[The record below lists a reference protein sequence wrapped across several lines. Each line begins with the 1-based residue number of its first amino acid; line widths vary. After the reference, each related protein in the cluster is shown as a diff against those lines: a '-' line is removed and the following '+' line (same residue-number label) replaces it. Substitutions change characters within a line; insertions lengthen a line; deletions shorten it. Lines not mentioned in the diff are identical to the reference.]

1 MPTERIDL
9 HRTEFPASEKIWAM
23 SADSHF
29 LEPDDLYVSRLPSD
43 LASRAPRSERTGS
56 EEVVHI
62 DGKQIHRHVPT
73 IREGEFEGMTVLEQ
87 IHRAPG
93 ASDVRLRLDDLDA
106 EGIWGELVFPS
117 LGMWN
122 QMIDDPVLARAMVI
136 ASNDWAMEEIQ
147 GASPRLVVAGS
158 VPMLDVEDAVAEAT
172 RLAHLGCKAIFLPT
186 EPPEQRPPYH
196 YPEWDPLWSVIE
208 EAGQVLAVHVG
219 TGTSNV
225 VFRGPGGALLN
236 YVETCRGGQTVACQ
250 LVASGALERHPNLR
264 VLIAEGGASW
274 VPFIGDRLNESA
286 RQHPF
291 WMSPK
296 LTLLPSEYIERQV
309 FASFQHD
316 RSAIP
321 AFVAMGYKN
330 VLWGSDYPHS
340 EGTFG
345 HTQETLKDLFADVD
359 AEVRYEITIGNFLRL
374 FPSVGHPPNSSV
386 TGA

>member
-1 MPTERIDL
+1 MQL
-9 HRTEFPASEKIWAM
+9 ARTAEADAPAISGPDTIWVM

-29 LEPDDLYVSRLPSD
+29 LEPDDLYLTRLRSD
-43 LASRAPRSERTGS
+43 LASRAPRSERTGAN
-56 EEVVHI
+56 EVVYI
-62 DGKQIHRHVPT
+62 DGKEIHRRVPV
-73 IREGEFEGMTVLEQ
+73 IKEGDFEGMTVLEQ

-93 ASDVRLRLDDLDA
+93 AHDVRLRLKDLDA

-122 QMIDDPVLARAMVI
+122 QLVEDPQLVKAMVI
-136 ASNDWAMEEIQ
+136 AGNDWAMDEIQ
-147 GASPRLVVAGS
+147 AASSRFVVAGS
-158 VPMLDVEDAVAEAT
+158 VPLLDITDAVAEVA
-172 RLAHLGCKAIFLPT
+172 RLTELGCKAIFLPT
-186 EPPEQRPPYH
+186 QPPEGRPPYH
-196 YPEWDPLWSVIE
+196 LPDWEPLWSVIE
-208 EAGQVLAVHVG
+208 EAGLVLAVHIG
-219 TGTSNV
+219 TDNGSNV

-236 YVETCRGGQTVACQ
+236 YVETSRGGQTVVCQ

-274 VPFIGDRLNESA
+274 VPFIADRLDESA

-296 LTLLPSEYIERQV
+296 LELLPSEYIERQV

-321 AFVAMGYKN
+321 AYTSMGYRN
-330 VLWGSDYPHS
+330 VMWGSDYPHS

-345 HTQETLKDLFADVD
+345 HTQETLQSLFDGVD
-359 AEVRYEITIGNFLRL
+359 EEARYEITIGNFLRL
-374 FPSVGHPPNSSV
+374 FPTVGLPPSP
-386 TGA
+386 AP